1 MLASGK
7 EEGETA
13 RYAALTIANIACD
26 SANQEKIVVDG
37 GGTMLVRLLRS
48 SDADLIRHSA
58 RALANLAW
66 NSVCRDKLGSQ
77 SNCIS
82 WLCRMLC
89 SADSES
95 ARYAAGAIANLA
107 YRHPHNQVRVG
118 RVMLVYAIC
127 SAELFLWQ
135 ERITNE
141 PGVFTSL
148 YNLLGCQD
156 AESIRYAVRGV
167 ANLARG
173 AGRTSL
179 CSQPGMLLQLQVCG
193 IGG

>member
-1 MLASGK
+1 VRPSQLFSPLKNVCALQSLFLLASGK
-7 EEGETA
+7 DEGETA

-89 SADSES
+89 SADPES
-95 ARYAAGAIANLA
+95 ARYAAGAVANLA
-107 YRHPHNQVRVG
+107 YRHPHNQVTVRLLLRFDAIWSSSVRVSG
-118 RVMLVYAIC
+118 
-127 SAELFLWQ
+127 
-135 ERITNE
+135 THNE
-141 PGVFTSL
+141 
-148 YNLLGCQD
+148 
-156 AESIRYAVRGV
+156 
-167 ANLARG
+167 
-173 AGRTSL
+173 
-179 CSQPGMLLQLQVCG
+179 
-193 IGG
+193 

>member
-1 MLASGK
+1 MLPFQLFSPLKNVCALQSLFLLASGK
-7 EEGETA
+7 DEGETA

-89 SADSES
+89 SADPES
-95 ARYAAGAIANLA
+95 ARYAAGAVANLA
-107 YRHPHNQVRVG
+107 YRHPHNQVTVRLLLRFDAIWSSSVRVSG
-118 RVMLVYAIC
+118 
-127 SAELFLWQ
+127 
-135 ERITNE
+135 THNE
-141 PGVFTSL
+141 
-148 YNLLGCQD
+148 
-156 AESIRYAVRGV
+156 
-167 ANLARG
+167 
-173 AGRTSL
+173 
-179 CSQPGMLLQLQVCG
+179 
-193 IGG
+193 

>member
-1 MLASGK
+1 MRPCLLFLRLKIVCALQSLFLLASGK
-7 EEGETA
+7 DEGETA

-89 SADSES
+89 SADPES
-95 ARYAAGAIANLA
+95 ARYAAGAVANLA
-107 YRHPHNQVRVG
+107 YRHPHNQVRVRSLLLFDAIWSSSV
-118 RVMLVYAIC
+118 RVAG
-127 SAELFLWQ
+127 
-135 ERITNE
+135 THNE
-141 PGVFTSL
+141 
-148 YNLLGCQD
+148 
-156 AESIRYAVRGV
+156 
-167 ANLARG
+167 
-173 AGRTSL
+173 
-179 CSQPGMLLQLQVCG
+179 
-193 IGG
+193 